1 MLQTMNKGYK
11 TLILLCLLG
20 LTFITSLYAQT
31 KAEKLFFKGDYAEAL
46 ILLEE
51 KIVDNKA
58 QLADYQMA
66 ASCYLQQFNVSGAI
80 QCYRQ
85 GLYQYPKAAELDEGL
100 SDALLNLGYKEEALK
115 GYERLFRADSSNVR
129 IKGKLAGVLTDMNR
143 FREALDHYQELYT
156 ADSANVYFMRKLMQ
170 VRYKLQEYH
179 LVIATAENNPFFPVQ
194 NKELLMLIADS
205 HTRIN
210 QNPEAVDVLTMIL
223 QQDSLYLPALNKLGF
238 IHFGTYRN
246 YEDAVPLYRMVN
258 HLEAYSDPFHLKN
271 LAICEYFTG
280 NQEYSAPILDS
291 LIKELEND
299 PFVPFYAGLS
309 YQKLGEPD
317 KALDRLK
324 IAAEKVIPDF
334 AADVYHHLGRA
345 YAAKRMFEEALA
357 VYQRVRDLD
366 STNYQVLY
374 DMAITYEEW
383 NLNRTMA
390 LGFYQQ
396 YVKECTNPRSVD
408 LRYAEN
414 RIKLIKEELFFE
426 GE

>member
-1 MLQTMNKGYK
+1 MQKVAK
-11 TLILLCLLG
+11 RLILLCLMSMISIVTVNG
-20 LTFITSLYAQT
+20 QT

-46 ILLEE
+46 VHLEE
-51 KIVDNKA
+51 KISDNKA
-58 QLADYQMA
+58 LVSDYQMA
-66 ASCYLQQFNVSGAI
+66 AACYLQQFNVSGAI
-80 QCYRQ
+80 QCYRK
-85 GLYQYPKAAELDEGL
+85 GLSIFPGAAELDEGL
-100 SDALLNLGYKEEALK
+100 SDALLNLGNKEEALA
-115 GYERLFRADSSNVR
+115 GYERLFSTDSTNIR

-143 FREALDHYQELYT
+143 FREAVVHYQDLYT

-170 VRYKLQEYH
+170 VRYKLQDYH
-179 LVIATAENNPFFPVQ
+179 LVIAMAENNPFFPVQ

-210 QNPEAVDVLTMIL
+210 QNPEAIDVLTSIL

-280 NQEYSAPILDS
+280 NQEYAAPVLDS

-309 YQKLGEPD
+309 YQKLGEAD

-324 IAAEKVIPDF
+324 KAADMVIPAF
-334 AADVYHHLGRA
+334 ASDVFHHLGRA
-345 YAAKRMFEEALA
+345 YGAKRMFEEALA

-366 STNYQVLY
+366 PTNYQVLY
-374 DMAITYEEW
+374 DIAITYEEW

-396 YVKECTNPRSVD
+396 FVKECTNPRSVD

-414 RIKLIKEELFFE
+414 R
-426 GE
+426 